1 MLRAFGLF
9 FLVFALL
16 SLIVHLNGMVGF
28 FGAGALTLFVIDL
41 LAAYVSRDARSSKM
55 KREPLF

>member
-9 FLVFALL
+9 LFVFALL

-28 FGAGALTLFVIDL
+28 FGAAALTLFVIDL
-41 LAAYVSRDARSSKM
+41 LAAHVSKNARGSKM